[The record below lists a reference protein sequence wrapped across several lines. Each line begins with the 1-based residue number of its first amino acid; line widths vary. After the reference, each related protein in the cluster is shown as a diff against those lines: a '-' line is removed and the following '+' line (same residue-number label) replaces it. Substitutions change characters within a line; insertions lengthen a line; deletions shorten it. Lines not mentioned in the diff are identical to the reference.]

1 MKRVAGEMADELV
14 CDTSNGVIDD
24 LNFIPLIGCVRTLI
38 TRHLSLRL
46 AHKRGLFI
54 LNLLN
59 HDGSAFKTHLL
70 LACSER

>member
-24 LNFIPLIGCVRTLI
+24 LDFIPLIGCVRTLI
-38 TRHLSLRL
+38 TRYLSLCL
-46 AHKRGLFI
+46 AHKHGPFL

-59 HDGSAFKTHLL
+59 RDGSAFKTHLL
-70 LACSER
+70 LA